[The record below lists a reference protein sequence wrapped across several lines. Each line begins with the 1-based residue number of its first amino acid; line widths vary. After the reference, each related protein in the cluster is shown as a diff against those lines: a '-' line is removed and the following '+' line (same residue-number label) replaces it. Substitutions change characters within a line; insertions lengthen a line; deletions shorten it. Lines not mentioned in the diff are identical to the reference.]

1 MDPRPKHLD
10 LQRERGLAIRWDDG
24 RESFYSLPLL
34 RKLSPSAEQRLL
46 REEMEQNPLTV
57 LPANRP
63 TADGLS
69 AVDAELVGNYA
80 IRIKFSDGHETGI
93 FTWHYLRRIDPD
105 ARNRRRTALPDA
117 RPSRKD
123 RNGENGRTSPQT
135 DRSDTASATHL
146 FRDSGRSRKPEQ
158 HHRTCGQRDLRALA

>member
-10 LQRERGLAIRWDDG
+10 LQREHGLAIRWDDG
-24 RESFYSLPLL
+24 RESFYPLPLL

-46 REEMEQNPLTV
+46 REEMAQNPLTV

-63 TADGLS
+63 SADGLK

-105 ARNRRRTALPDA
+105 M
-117 RPSRKD
+117 
-123 RNGENGRTSPQT
+123 
-135 DRSDTASATHL
+135 
-146 FRDSGRSRKPEQ
+146 PEAAKA
-158 HHRTCGQRDLRALA
+158 DEL

>member
-1 MDPRPKHLD
+1 MTKGRFG
-10 LQRERGLAIRWDDG
+10 LQR
-24 RESFYSLPLL
+24 
-34 RKLSPSAEQRLL
+34 SPSMEFKDLTKKDAQISLAMELDKL
-46 REEMEQNPLTV
+46 TMTAPVGAREEMEQNPLTV

-105 ARNRRRTALPDA
+105 APESQED
-117 RPSRKD
+117 
-123 RNGENGRTSPQT
+123 G
-135 DRSDTASATHL
+135 AS
-146 FRDSGRSRKPEQ
+146 
-158 HHRTCGQRDLRALA
+158 

>member
-10 LQRERGLAIRWDDG
+10 LQRDRGLGIQWDDG
-24 RESFYSLPLL
+24 RESFYPLPLL

-57 LPANRP
+57 LPANG
-63 TADGLS
+63 TSADELR
-69 AVDAELVGNYA
+69 AIDAELIGNYA

-105 ARNRRRTALPDA
+105 AP
-117 RPSRKD
+117 PST
-123 RNGENGRTSPQT
+123 E
-135 DRSDTASATHL
+135 AAEL
-146 FRDSGRSRKPEQ
+146 
-158 HHRTCGQRDLRALA
+158 